1 MKRALL
7 VVVLVALLIL
17 AGCGGVLP
25 GFRMAPA
32 EEQKQ
37 TAQVGAD
44 LAGVA
49 ATSGLPP
56 RSAAAAQMA
65 HAARAGSAYAGP
77 PSEPVDVSDLVPPAV
92 TRAWDL
98 MERRAEALGIRADVL
113 DRTAEMTAEGLADL
127 AADIE
132 GQAKVN
138 ADRVVFRAAAI
149 VQGQKIGAELADA
162 IPLPDPLDMT
172 PEEAARLKR
181 LDAAL
186 DKLQVTAAAQAAR
199 RPTTG
204 EVVEAAEGQ
213 ALDTLDRVG
222 QVLEDYGLLGLVP
235 GAAGVLYAV
244 RKRKQA
250 KDSRAD
256 SEQAREGEKTARAEM
271 ILARDGVDAARRD
284 ADAAR
289 QEINAAR
296 REATDTARAA
306 MEKVA
311 ETAAAAVANGL
322 NTAPSASAGTPA
334 QETT

>member
-1 MKRALL
+1 MKRALS
-7 VVVLVALLIL
+7 VMVVLALSIL
-17 AGCGGVLP
+17 PGCGGVLP

-65 HAARAGSAYAGP
+65 QAARAGSAYAGP
-77 PSEPVDVSDLVPPAV
+77 PSEPVDVSDLVPPAI

-98 MERRAEALGIRADVL
+98 MERRAEALGTRADVL
-113 DRTAEMTAEGLADL
+113 DRTAEVTAEGLAAL
-127 AADIE
+127 ATDIE

-186 DKLQVTAAAQAAR
+186 DKLQATAAAQAAR
-199 RPTTG
+199 RPTAG

-222 QVLEDYGLLGLVP
+222 QALEDYGLLALIP
-235 GAAGVLYAV
+235 GAGGVLYAV
-244 RKRKQA
+244 RKRKVARGAQEAEA
-250 KDSRAD
+250 KAQRAAA
-256 SEQAREGEKTARAEM
+256 EAARTEREAREQV
-271 ILARDGVDAARRD
+271 LVARDEAA
-284 ADAAR
+284 
-289 QEINAAR
+289 
-296 REATDTARAA
+296 TVARAA

-311 ETAAAAVANGL
+311 QVATANGH
-322 NTAPSASAGTPA
+322 TAPAEG
-334 QETT
+334 

>member
-1 MKRALL
+1 MKR
-7 VVVLVALLIL
+7 VPSVMVVLALSILPAVAGL
-17 AGCGGVLP
+17 AGCGGIVP
-25 GFRMAPA
+25 GFRFAPA

-37 TAQVGAD
+37 TAQVSAD

-65 HAARAGSAYAGP
+65 EAARAGSAYTGP
-77 PSEPVDVSDLVPPAV
+77 PLEPVDVSDLVPPAI

-98 MERRAEALGIRADVL
+98 MERRAEALGTRADVL
-113 DRTAEMTAEGLADL
+113 DRTAEITAEGLADL
-127 AADIE
+127 ASDIE
-132 GQAKVN
+132 GQVKVN

-186 DKLQVTAAAQAAR
+186 KNIQATAAAQAAR

-204 EVVEAAEGQ
+204 EVLEAAEDQ
-213 ALDTLDRVG
+213 ALDTMDRVVG
-222 QVLEDYGLLGLVP
+222 ALEDYGILALIP
-235 GAAGVLYAV
+235 GAAGVALAI

-250 KDSRAD
+250 KEATEDAKF
-256 SEQAREGEKTARAEM
+256 AHVREGQTKTAADAAVAAARAE
-271 ILARDGVDAARRD
+271 
-284 ADAAR
+284 
-289 QEINAAR
+289 
-296 REATDTARAA
+296 TAN
-306 MEKVA
+306 V
-311 ETAAAAVANGL
+311 AAVALDRLVLAAPDSPAVAGNGQ
-322 NTAPSASAGTPA
+322 TAPA
-334 QETT
+334 EH